1 MAIRVEYLIR
11 ETGTNL
17 WRNVW
22 LTIAAVLT
30 VFVCLALFGSSIL
43 VGKGTDSLTTQWKG
57 GIEFIIFMKPTATA
71 DEDASI
77 RKVLDDARG
86 IDVKDYKYLDQ
97 AAAYEEFKRLFSDK
111 QELIDSISPNVLPPS
126 FRVVPVDADADAV
139 AQLGKQF
146 EGRPGVY
153 EVRYASETLRNLESL
168 TNILRIGLLIGAL
181 VLLAVAVLLI
191 LNTTFTAMMSRRR
204 EIEVM
209 KLVGATNWFIRI
221 PYMLEGLVHGFVGA
235 VGASG
240 VLFGLNKWLFPKVQ
254 RINLFEYFRI
264 STSEVWSTS
273 ALLLVIGC
281 AGGVFGSTFAV
292 WRYLDV

>member
-1 MAIRVEYLIR
+1 VAIRVEYLIR

-57 GIEFIIFMKPTATA
+57 GIEFIIFMKPTASS
-71 DEDASI
+71 DEDAAI
-77 RKVLDDARG
+77 RKVLDQSDSE
-86 IDVKDYKYLDQ
+86 IKSYKYLDQ
-97 AAAYEEFKRLFSDK
+97 AAAYDEFKRLFSDK

-126 FRVVPVDADADAV
+126 YRVVPVDADADAV

-146 EGRPGVY
+146 EGKPGVY

-240 VLFGLNKWLFPKVQ
+240 VLFALNRWLFPKVQ
-254 RINLFEYFRI
+254 RINLFEYFRV
-264 STSEVWSTS
+264 TSGEVWSTS
-273 ALLLVIGC
+273 VLLLVIGC
-281 AGGVFGSTFAV
+281 AVGVIGSTFAV

>member
-57 GIEFIIFMKPTATA
+57 GIEFIIFMKPTASS
-71 DEDASI
+71 DEDAAI
-77 RKVLDDARG
+77 RKVLDQSDSE
-86 IDVKDYKYLDQ
+86 IKSYKYLDQ
-97 AAAYEEFKRLFSDK
+97 AAAYDEFKRLFSDK

-126 FRVVPVDADADAV
+126 YRVVPVDADADAV

-146 EGRPGVY
+146 EGKPGVY

-240 VLFGLNKWLFPKVQ
+240 VLFALNRWLFPKVQ
-254 RINLFEYFRI
+254 RINLFEYFRV
-264 STSEVWSTS
+264 TSGEVWSTS
-273 ALLLVIGC
+273 VLLLVIGC
-281 AGGVFGSTFAV
+281 AVGVIGSTFAV

>member
-57 GIEFIIFMKPTATA
+57 GIEFIIFMKPTAST
-71 DEDASI
+71 DEDAAI
-77 RKVLDDARG
+77 RKVLDQSDSE
-86 IDVKDYKYLDQ
+86 IKSYKYLDQ
-97 AAAYEEFKRLFSDK
+97 AAAYDEFKRLFSDK

-126 FRVVPVDADADAV
+126 YRVVPVDADADAV

-146 EGRPGVY
+146 EGKPGVY

-240 VLFGLNKWLFPKVQ
+240 VLFALNKWLFPKVQ
-254 RINLFEYFRI
+254 RINLFEYFRV
-264 STSEVWSTS
+264 TTGEVWSTS
-273 ALLLVIGC
+273 VLLLVIGC
-281 AGGVFGSTFAV
+281 AVGVLGSTFAV

>member
-1 MAIRVEYLIR
+1 VAIRVEYLIR

-57 GIEFIIFMKPTATA
+57 GIEFIIFMKPTAST
-71 DEDASI
+71 DEDAAI
-77 RKVLDDARG
+77 RKVLDQSDSE
-86 IDVKDYKYLDQ
+86 IKSYKYLDQ
-97 AAAYEEFKRLFSDK
+97 AAAYDEFKRLFSDK

-126 FRVVPVDADADAV
+126 YRVVPVDADADAV

-146 EGRPGVY
+146 EGKPGVY

-240 VLFGLNKWLFPKVQ
+240 VLFALNKWLFPKVQ
-254 RINLFEYFRI
+254 RINLFEYFRV
-264 STSEVWSTS
+264 TTGEVWSTS
-273 ALLLVIGC
+273 VLLLVIGC
-281 AGGVFGSTFAV
+281 AVGVLGSTFAV